1 MRELR
6 KIFRSHKGIR
16 RAISNITYG
25 IVTTTEA
32 EDKTLRDAI
41 ISHVSMMVTRLEE
54 GKSPEVI
61 IQSPKLDTLFGVHNE
76 IDTEIELT
84 DTGVRVIQTSSNP
97 REVELLQAHAAEV
110 NDMSE

>member
-1 MRELR
+1 MRKLR
-6 KIFRSHKGIR
+6 KIFRSHKGIS
-16 RAISNITYG
+16 RAISNITYD
-25 IVTTTEA
+25 IVTTTKA

-41 ISHVSMMVTRLEE
+41 VSHVSMMMTRLEE

-84 DTGVRVIQTSSNP
+84 DTGVKVIQTSSNP
-97 REVELLQAHAAEV
+97 REAGLLQAHAAEV
-110 NDMSE
+110 SDVSE